1 MKTLTWRKRYE
12 QIAWKRG
19 KTKDDELAKLDLLQ
33 AAVAE
38 FVALEEKNLLSIDE
52 AQALANANRVLK
64 ILTVSSADHLSEIG
78 NSEIKALC
86 DALDSRRTQAR
97 RRKGVAPGNKAKA
110 DEAAVRKRICV
121 KFYKKKCSG
130 KKNPPTKSQVY
141 RDLRNQW
148 LSLRGKTDLKPPAKS
163 TFMGYVADL

>member
-1 MKTLTWRKRYE
+1 MKTLKWQQRYE
-12 QIAWKRG
+12 RIAWKPG
-19 KTKDDELAKLDLLQ
+19 KTKADELAKLDLLQ

-38 FVALEEKNLLSIDE
+38 FFGLEEKNLLSLDE

-86 DALDSRRTQAR
+86 DALDNRANKLT
-97 RRKGVAPGNKAKA
+97 RRKGSAAGNKAKI
-110 DEAAVRKRICV
+110 EQAAARKRICV
-121 KFYKKKCSG
+121 SFYKKKCSG
-130 KKNPPTKSQVY
+130 KKNPPTKSQVF

-148 LSLRGKTDLKPPAKS
+148 LTLRGKTDLKPPAKS

>member
-38 FVALEEKNLLSIDE
+38 FVALEEKNLLSTDE

-64 ILTVSSADHLSEIG
+64 ILTISSANHLSEIG
-78 NSEIKALC
+78 NSETLALC
-86 DALDSRRTQAR
+86 DALDN
-97 RRKGVAPGNKAKA
+97 RRKK
-110 DEAAVRKRICV
+110 
-121 KFYKKKCSG
+121 
-130 KKNPPTKSQVY
+130 
-141 RDLRNQW
+141 
-148 LSLRGKTDLKPPAKS
+148 
-163 TFMGYVADL
+163 

>member
-38 FVALEEKNLLSIDE
+38 FVALEEKRLLSTDE

-64 ILTVSSADHLSEIG
+64 ILTVSSANHLSEI
-78 NSEIKALC
+78 
-86 DALDSRRTQAR
+86 
-97 RRKGVAPGNKAKA
+97 
-110 DEAAVRKRICV
+110 
-121 KFYKKKCSG
+121 
-130 KKNPPTKSQVY
+130 
-141 RDLRNQW
+141 
-148 LSLRGKTDLKPPAKS
+148 
-163 TFMGYVADL
+163 

>member
-1 MKTLTWRKRYE
+1 MKTMKWWQRYE

-19 KTKDDELAKLDLLQ
+19 KTQDDELAKLDLFQ
-33 AAVAE
+33 AALAE
-38 FVALEEKNLLSIDE
+38 FVALEEKRLLSTDE

-86 DALDSRRTQAR
+86 DALDNRANKLAR
-97 RRKGVAPGNKAKA
+97 RKRSAAGNEAKIEQAAARKH
-110 DEAAVRKRICV
+110 ICV
-121 KFYKKKCSG
+121 SFYKKKCSG

-148 LSLRGKTDLKPPAKS
+148 LTLRGKTDLKPPAKS

>member
-19 KTKDDELAKLDLLQ
+19 RRRMTISETRPLAGCGSESLSQKRS
-33 AAVAE
+33 A
-38 FVALEEKNLLSIDE
+38 LLSTDE
-52 AQALANANRVLK
+52 AQALANANQVLK
-64 ILTVSSADHLSEIG
+64 ISPYQRRSSKR
-78 NSEIKALC
+78 NRKQRKKALC
-86 DALDSRRTQAR
+86 DALDNRRTQAR

-110 DEAAVRKRICV
+110 DEAAARKRICV

>member
-1 MKTLTWRKRYE
+1 MKTLTWRKRHE

-38 FVALEEKNLLSIDE
+38 FVALEEKRLLSTDE
-52 AQALANANRVLK
+52 AQALAKANRVLK
-64 ILTVSSADHLSEIG
+64 VLTVSSADHLSEIG
-78 NSEIKALC
+78 NSEIMALC
-86 DALDSRRTQAR
+86 DALDNRANKVA
-97 RRKGVAPGNKAKA
+97 RRKGSAPGNEAKI
-110 DEAAVRKRICV
+110 EQAAARKHICV
-121 KFYKKKCSG
+121 SFYKKKCSG

-148 LSLRGKTDLKPPAKS
+148 LTLRGKTDLKPPAKS

>member
-1 MKTLTWRKRYE
+1 VKTLTWRKRYE

-19 KTKDDELAKLDLLQ
+19 RTKDDELAKLDLLQ

-38 FVALEEKNLLSIDE
+38 FVALEEKNLLSTDE

-64 ILTVSSADHLSEIG
+64 MLTVSSADHLSEIG

-110 DEAAVRKRICV
+110 DEAAARKRICV

-130 KKNPPTKSQVY
+130 KKTHRQNLRSTAICETNGYLFAAKQILNPQLNPPLWAT
-141 RDLRNQW
+141 
-148 LSLRGKTDLKPPAKS
+148 
-163 TFMGYVADL
+163 